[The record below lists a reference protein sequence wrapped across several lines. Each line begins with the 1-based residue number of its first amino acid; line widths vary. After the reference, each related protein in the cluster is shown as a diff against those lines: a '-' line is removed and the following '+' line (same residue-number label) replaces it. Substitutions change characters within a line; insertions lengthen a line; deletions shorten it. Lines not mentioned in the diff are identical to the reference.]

1 MSGTWANNDKVREAL
16 GIRKVSLG
24 CRHVAQSLVLNTPF
38 MLESSN
44 SSQRLC
50 YHALELINNLP
61 GMIPA
66 RLTGNLS
73 SFSLFI
79 SDKGNCCSLW
89 IARCTYS
96 LSLCFLIS

>member
-61 GMIPA
+61 LA
-66 RLTGNLS
+66 F
-73 SFSLFI
+73 SFQIKEIVAASGSRDAL
-79 SDKGNCCSLW
+79 
-89 IARCTYS
+89 IAS
-96 LSLCFLIS
+96 PFAF